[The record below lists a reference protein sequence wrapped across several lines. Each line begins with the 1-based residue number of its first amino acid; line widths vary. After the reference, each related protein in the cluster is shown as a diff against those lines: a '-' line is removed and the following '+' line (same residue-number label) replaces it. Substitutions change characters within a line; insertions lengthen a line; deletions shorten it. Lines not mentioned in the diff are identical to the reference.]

1 MAKAQRDD
9 DSLSQKV
16 RGITAQ
22 RSYDFDV
29 HYFDEETGEKH
40 LKENAPT
47 EEEWKQQIIDD
58 YSEIGK
64 ESQFCYFIFHDKDM
78 LEDGNVKP
86 LHVHIV
92 IKFENARRI
101 GALMKKLGI
110 SRVENISKVKSYKGA
125 LSYLLHVTKQARN
138 DGKFIYSQSDLYMYG
153 NDIDSDSNYKYAHFN
168 NMTVGK
174 TDDKDIKDEIEKV
187 IQEAIYEM
195 RVNGTIFDVNDLS
208 DKFPDAKVMATNLFY
223 NYQHKLKCA
232 EADYFEELAKERA
245 LNGRKLITAL
255 FSGAGGTGKTELAL
269 AMSRLLSNSRGVH
282 VATAKSPDKTYDP
295 FNTYKNQNISVLN
308 EMEGGMFGPREFMDV
323 FDPWHYAPVPSRNNN
338 VHWLADYAFL
348 TTSKS
353 VERFRNEMFRYS
365 KGGARIIADNMDELS
380 FRDRDEYK
388 DEAFQ
393 FTRRIKHYVQIVE
406 KDGYKL
412 INVFVFD
419 NDKYGYRLQKQIKAS
434 SDYYMKKGKNEELN
448 QIVRAIIYCFEH
460 PEIDITNG
468 KVKKDN
474 DLIQPKEHVDEF
486 AFYDEEFKFD
496 YKKVSKIDLATKHK
510 DMLNDLV
517 TDEINNFVE
526 RNEEDFYEYVGSV
539 KYKKDD
545 IKSRDDLLN
554 SNITVFEEDFDVWE
568 LEFYDYKKGNIPC
581 VGLTIEEEEQRE
593 KLVDK
598 VEKVKAEKRRN
609 EVINIVQHR
618 DFNDKLGVT
627 EDDINKHVENKQS
640 GSSKVGVN
648 PFDL

>member
-1 MAKAQRDD
+1 
-9 DSLSQKV
+9 
-16 RGITAQ
+16 
-22 RSYDFDV
+22 
-29 HYFDEETGEKH
+29 
-40 LKENAPT
+40 
-47 EEEWKQQIIDD
+47 
-58 YSEIGK
+58 
-64 ESQFCYFIFHDKDM
+64 
-78 LEDGNVKP
+78 
-86 LHVHIV
+86 
-92 IKFENARRI
+92 
-101 GALMKKLGI
+101 
-110 SRVENISKVKSYKGA
+110 
-125 LSYLLHVTKQARN
+125 
-138 DGKFIYSQSDLYMYG
+138 
-153 NDIDSDSNYKYAHFN
+153 
-168 NMTVGK
+168 
-174 TDDKDIKDEIEKV
+174 
-187 IQEAIYEM
+187 
-195 RVNGTIFDVNDLS
+195 
-208 DKFPDAKVMATNLFY
+208 VMATNLFY

-468 KVKKDN
+468 KVKRDK
-474 DLIQPKEHVDEF
+474 DLIQPKEYIDEF
-486 AFYDEEFKFD
+486 AYYEEEFKFD
-496 YKKVSKIDLATKHK
+496 YKSVSKIDLGKKHAH
-510 DMLNDLV
+510 MLKDLV
-517 TDEINNFVE
+517 TDEIESFVQH
-526 RNEEDFYEYVGSV
+526 NEEDFYNYVGSV
-539 KYKKDD
+539 KYGKEDF
-545 IKSRDDLLN
+545 KSRDDLHGN
-554 SNITVFEEDFDVWE
+554 VTTVYQEDIDIWK

-581 VGLTIEEEEQRE
+581 VGLSYEEEEERK
-593 KLVDK
+593 KLIDK
-598 VEKVKAEKRRN
+598 VREVNKEKHYKELFNFNK
-609 EVINIVQHR
+609 HK
-618 DFNDKLGVT
+618 DFNDKVGVT
-627 EDDINKHVENKQS
+627 QKDIKEHVEKKQPE
-640 GSSKVGVN
+640 KVVSIN